1 MHEPRNSTIVLVSQK
16 VKDIKTPDSLPRLAE
31 TVGGLRKFLHRY
43 AFIPGD
49 KFTGSLEPI
58 RLESNGVLVAE
69 LAGSSLSSDSFR
81 GLHPNVKLELDLGLD
96 SYTGPTR
103 VENLFRAV
111 PGSTVDDGGNVQNML
126 LDMVVL
132 LGGLTEHQ
140 LPKLPSLVVAS
151 SSDPFEQWDQDT
163 AAESSPFVKYFKLG
177 FEDRY
182 SIQMPWRGEDGC
194 SGTLAITSEPQR
206 SHIALVRLLSED
218 AVFRQLFRQANCFV
232 SSDPLFEL
240 IQQYGQPPFA
250 YVINA
255 STAFRALV
263 AVSSYGTHALL
274 PMNQGEA
281 SQVCKLLLQRG
292 QGTDLD
298 QTETPLFPSPFSLVE
313 SGVDHD
319 ALKVLDQTL
328 EKFTRYNL
336 MHRAPNGTAFVCPI
350 SFGAEG
356 GLIVG
361 TDIQTVACF
370 TSVPN
375 EEGRAAIASSFSD
388 IEKPIDG
395 IYFEVGAGDSVAAV
409 LTLFNTV
416 DPGVLIDAVA
426 TERAKKH
433 RALMS
438 LARTVFVSVLSRIV
452 GELLLR
458 TRKTYLANVSSRSVG
473 LLLQEVAE
481 KSFRAAERV
490 VRHLPNEGYTEIEG
504 WGIQVVVWQLGQ
516 IAYPGEVMSMLSP

>member
-1 MHEPRNSTIVLVSQK
+1 MDASGNSTIVLISQK
-16 VKDIKTPDSLPRLAE
+16 VKDIKTPASLTTVAE
-31 TVGGLRKFLHRY
+31 TVGNLRKFLHRF

-49 KFTGSLEPI
+49 KFTGSLTPI
-58 RLESNGVLVAE
+58 RLEPSGVLVAE
-69 LAGSSLSSDSFR
+69 LAGSSLSSDSFPCV
-81 GLHPNVKLELDLGLD
+81 HPNVTLNLDLGIV
-96 SYTGPTR
+96 SYTGPTD
-103 VENLFRAV
+103 VESVFRAV
-111 PGSTVDDGGNVQNML
+111 PGLTVDDGGNIQNML

-132 LGGLTEHQ
+132 LGGLAEHQ
-140 LPKLPSLVVAS
+140 FPNLPSLVVAS
-151 SSDPFEQWDQDT
+151 SSDPFEQCDRGIAVEFDH
-163 AAESSPFVKYFKLG
+163 FVKHFKLDL
-177 FEDRY
+177 EDRY
-182 SIQMPWRGEDGC
+182 SIQMPWTGEDGC
-194 SGTLAITSEPQR
+194 SGTLAITSEPKR
-206 SHIALVRLLSED
+206 SHVALVGLLSEA

-255 STAFRALV
+255 STAFRSLV

-298 QTETPLFPSPFSLVE
+298 QTETPRFPSPFSLVE
-313 SGVDHD
+313 SEVDRD
-319 ALKVLDQTL
+319 ALKILDQTL
-328 EKFTRYNL
+328 DKFTRYNL
-336 MHRAPNGTAFVCPI
+336 LHRAPNGMAFVCPI

-361 TDIQTVACF
+361 IDNQSIACF

-375 EEGRAAIASSFSD
+375 EEGRAAIASSFCD

-409 LTLFNTV
+409 ITLFNTV
-416 DPGVLIDAVA
+416 DPGCLIDAIA
-426 TERAKKH
+426 SERARRH
-433 RALMS
+433 RSLMS
-438 LARTVFVSVLSRIV
+438 LARTIFVSVLSRVV

-458 TRKTYLANVSSRSVG
+458 TQKTYLANVSRRSVG
-473 LLLQEVAE
+473 LLLREVAE
-481 KSFRAAERV
+481 KSLGAAERV
-490 VRHLPNEGYTEIEG
+490 VKHLPSEGYTEIEE

-516 IAYPGEVMSMLSP
+516 IAYPGEDKSMLSP